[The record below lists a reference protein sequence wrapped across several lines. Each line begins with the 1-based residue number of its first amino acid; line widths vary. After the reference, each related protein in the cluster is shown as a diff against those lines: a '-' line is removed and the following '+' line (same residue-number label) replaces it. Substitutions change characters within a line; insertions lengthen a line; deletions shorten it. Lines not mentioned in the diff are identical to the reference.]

1 MFLIV
6 LIGSLI
12 VLEEVITSNMG
23 DKLVNYLEAKAD
35 M

>member
-1 MFLIV
+1 MFLLV

-12 VLEEVITSNMG
+12 VLEEVISSSMG
-23 DKLVNYLEAKAD
+23 DKLVNYLEVKAN